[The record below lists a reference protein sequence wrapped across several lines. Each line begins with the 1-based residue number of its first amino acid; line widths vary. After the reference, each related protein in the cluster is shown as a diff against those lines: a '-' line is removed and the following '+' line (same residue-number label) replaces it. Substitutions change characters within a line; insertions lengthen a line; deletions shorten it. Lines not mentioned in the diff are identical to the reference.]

1 MGVGISNP
9 VDAST
14 KQEIEDLIKAV
25 LKTFTT
31 EYVKWYA
38 LYLVKKLKL
47 DAMAEPS
54 PYKLLERPP
63 NTEHLRSGW
72 LMKEGGI
79 RKNWKKRF
87 FVARY
92 NYVVDYYEKEEEANK
107 EKGKTKGSM
116 SLCGYHVVED
126 PNDGI
131 IKRLT
136 TLSEK
141 MGVNMDEIPKPK
153 EYPKLTFEVHHYRRR
168 CYFIKTETEEEFK
181 DWVDTFKTVCR
192 NAYGFRNKEWVHEH
206 AFQEAIR
213 RTRWTL
219 GRWGWW
225 SYGGSEEQVL
235 SDLIADQV
243 EYAVMGRIYSK
254 ITGPWTIRWTVR
266 NQVMKSLDTLIGAG
280 VAPAWK
286 AMSSTV
292 ESLRPTIEPKIKE
305 LVDPIGK
312 AEAEV
317 MDKIKNAVMSVLD
330 PLIEQHINPHM
341 GKIMEIIQSP
351 MTEAYDESYN
361 LFGQQID
368 KFEVKN
374 PKDEMVK
381 GFRNLDWFKSS
392 WDMYNSTRKIDI
404 LYDPLWALHIVF
416 ADIYPWGMIYRGHDE
431 LRRTMDN
438 AMYTFEA
445 KLLKA
450 HEENEA
456 SLNEGKALADRFKA
470 EVLEDY
476 KFDGKL
482 KTVEWYCHVIK
493 AIIMPPFEA
502 VAGPATDALLSPLSE
517 AIPEPMKQFLD
528 PQQMFTDLL
537 HSIVDACIKTV
548 VSSGQKE

>member
-14 KQEIEDLIKAV
+14 KQEIEDLIKV
-25 LKTFTT
+25 MLKTFTT

-38 LYLVKKLKL
+38 LYLVKKLKM
-47 DAMAEPS
+47 DAQEVPS
-54 PYKLLERPP
+54 QYKLLERPP
-63 NTEHLRSGW
+63 NTEHLKTGW

-92 NYVVDYYEKEEEANK
+92 NHVVDYYEKEEEANK
-107 EKGKTKGSM
+107 EKGKTKGTM

-181 DWVDTFKTVCR
+181 EWVDVFKTVCR
-192 NAYGFRNKEWVHEH
+192 YAYGFRNKEWVHEH
-206 AFQEAIR
+206 AFKEAVR
-213 RTRWTL
+213 RTRWSL

-235 SDLIADQV
+235 SDLIADQI

-266 NQVMKSLDTLIGAG
+266 NQVMKSLDTIISAG
-280 VAPAWK
+280 VGPAWK
-286 AMSSTV
+286 AMSTV
-292 ESLRPTIEPKIKE
+292 VENLRPEIEPKIKE
-305 LVDPIGK
+305 LIDPIGK

-317 MDKIKNAVMSVLD
+317 MEKIKNAVMSVLD

-351 MTEAYDESYN
+351 MTEAYEESYN
-361 LFGQQID
+361 MFGQQID
-368 KFEVKN
+368 KFEIKTN
-374 PKDEMVK
+374 KDELMK
-381 GFRNLDWFKSS
+381 AFKPLDYFKSS
-392 WDMYNSTRKIDI
+392 WDMYNATRKIDI
-404 LYDPLWALHIVF
+404 LYDPLWVLRIIF
-416 ADIYPWGMIYRGHDE
+416 TDIYPWGLIYRGHDE
-431 LRRTMDN
+431 LRHTMDN
-438 AMYTFEA
+438 AMYTFET

-450 HEENEA
+450 SEKTEGA
-456 SLNEGKALADRFKA
+456 LNEGKPLVDKIKA
-470 EVLEDY
+470 KVMEKY
-476 KFDGKL
+476 RHDGQL
-482 KTVEWYCHVIK
+482 KTVEWYCEVLK
-493 AIIMPPFEA
+493 AIIFPPFEA
-502 VAGPATDALLSPLSE
+502 VAGPATDAILGPISD

-528 PQQMFTDLL
+528 PQQMFSDLL
-537 HSIVDACIKTV
+537 TSIVEECIKTV
-548 VSSGQKE
+548 VASGQK

>member
-14 KQEIEDLIKAV
+14 KQEIEDLIKV
-25 LKTFTT
+25 MLKTFTT

-38 LYLVKKLKL
+38 LYLVKKLKM
-47 DAMAEPS
+47 DAQIVPS
-54 PYKLLERPP
+54 EFKLLERPP
-63 NTEHLRSGW
+63 NTEHLKTGW

-92 NYVVDYYEKEEEANK
+92 NHVVDYYEKEEEANK

-181 DWVDTFKTVCR
+181 EWVDVFKTVCR
-192 NAYGFRNKEWVHEH
+192 YAYGFRNKEWVHEM
-206 AFQEAIR
+206 AFKEAVR
-213 RTRWTL
+213 RTRWSL

-235 SDLIADQV
+235 SDLIADQI

-266 NQVMKSLDTLIGAG
+266 NQVMKSLDTIISAG
-280 VAPAWK
+280 VGPAWK
-286 AMSSTV
+286 AMSTAV
-292 ESLRPTIEPKIKE
+292 ENLRPEIEPKIKE
-305 LVDPIGK
+305 LIDPIGK

-330 PLIEQHINPHM
+330 PLIEQHINPHL

-351 MTEAYDESYN
+351 MTEAYEESYN
-361 LFGQQID
+361 MFGQQID
-368 KFEVKN
+368 KFELKTN
-374 PKDEMVK
+374 KDELMK
-381 GFRNLDWFKSS
+381 SFKPLDYFKSS
-392 WDMYNSTRKIDI
+392 WDMYNATRKIDI
-404 LYDPLWALHIVF
+404 LYDPLWVLRVVF
-416 ADIYPWGMIYRGHDE
+416 TDIYPWGLIYRGHDE
-431 LRRTMDN
+431 LRHTMDN
-438 AMYTFEA
+438 AMYTFES

-450 HEENEA
+450 HEESEGA
-456 SLNEGKALADRFKA
+456 LNEGKALVDKFKA

-476 KFDGKL
+476 KFDGQL
-482 KTVEWYCHVIK
+482 KTVEWYCEVLR
-493 AIIMPPFEA
+493 AIVFPPFQA
-502 VAGPATDALLSPLSE
+502 VAGPATDALLGPISD

-528 PQQMFTDLL
+528 PQQMFMDLL
-537 HSIVDACIKTV
+537 TSIVDASIKTV
-548 VSSGQKE
+548 VSSGQK

>member
-47 DAMAEPS
+47 DAMEEPS

-153 EYPKLTFEVHHYRRR
+153 EYPKLCFEVHHYRRR

-192 NAYGFRNKEWVHEH
+192 NAYGFRNKEWVHQH

-254 ITGPWTIRWTVR
+254 ISGPWTIRWTVR

-361 LFGQQID
+361 LFEQQID
-368 KFEVKN
+368 KFEVKS

-404 LYDPLWALHIVF
+404 LYEPLWALHIVF
-416 ADIYPWGMIYRGHDE
+416 ADIYPWGLIYRGHDE
-431 LRRTMDN
+431 LRKTMDN

-445 KLLKA
+445 KLLKS

-456 SLNEGKALADRFKA
+456 SLNEGKALADRFKH

-476 KFDGKL
+476 KYDGKL
-482 KTVEWYCHVIK
+482 RTVEWYCHVLK

-502 VAGPATDALLSPLSE
+502 VAGPATDALLSPLSD

-548 VSSGQKE
+548 VASGQK